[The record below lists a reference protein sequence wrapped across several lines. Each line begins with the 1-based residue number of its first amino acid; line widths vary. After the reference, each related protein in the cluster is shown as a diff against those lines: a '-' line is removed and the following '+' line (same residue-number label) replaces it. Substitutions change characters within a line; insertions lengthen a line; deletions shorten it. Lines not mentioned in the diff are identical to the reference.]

1 MDPANKDTKDASEEP
16 RSDALDN
23 LLTSIDVPDGGGEKI
38 EIIESPGID
47 KDPIVSTCRSNED
60 KPSHGADQPSMPASA
75 FPYVLQT
82 RSAMAH
88 MSFQDF
94 EAFMARAEGGPD
106 LRIIRPTATA
116 VASMV
121 GFSADLEPAESR
133 KSARDAGKPTRTRS
147 ISKIRDA
154 IFLRFIRDL
163 ADTVSR
169 RGDTADLYKK
179 YRFSNNNKSRAPGA
193 LGSSKPFLDS
203 APGDK
208 AVAAENS
215 DSAFGSGSPLA
226 PDLKTTP
233 ALIIPA
239 SVHDLCAEPRRR
251 YIRAAWRYRPWW
263 HELELPQTTAC
274 SYRAP
279 AGWDYTSNHL
289 TVTLRHI
296 AIKALAQQLGISFFS
311 IKLRISPAIDPQIS
325 IRGDQIGW
333 LRERFTKHMKAELG
347 EAPPFQIV
355 LTRGRQ
361 RSFVLMGEMALP
373 HAQKTA
379 ARRAL
384 QKVGG
389 WFAGLD
395 KDALRMDLD
404 PDNGLVNIMV
414 WDLRSTGSPVSAN
427 RPVDREAKRI
437 YEQEWLRLTGR

>member
-1 MDPANKDTKDASEEP
+1 MDPQNKDTKDASEQP
-16 RSDALDN
+16 R
-23 LLTSIDVPDGGGEKI
+23 TSVDMADGGDDRI
-38 EIIESPGID
+38 EIIESLGIEN
-47 KDPIVSTCRSNED
+47 DPVVSTCLSAEV
-60 KPSHGADQPSMPASA
+60 KQSLGADQPSGPASSS
-75 FPYVLQT
+75 PHVLQT
-82 RSAMAH
+82 RSAMAD
-88 MSFQDF
+88 MSFHDF
-94 EAFMARAEGGPD
+94 EAFMIRAEGGPD
-106 LRIIRPTATA
+106 LRIIRPTTTA
-116 VASMV
+116 GASMV
-121 GFSADLEPAESR
+121 GFSADLEAPESR
-133 KSARDAGKPTRTRS
+133 KSARDAGKPTRTRP

-169 RGDTADLYKK
+169 AGDTADLYKK
-179 YRFSNNNKSRAPGA
+179 SRFSNNNKGRAPGA
-193 LGSSKPFLDS
+193 LGSSKPFPDS
-203 APGDK
+203 TPGDEVV
-208 AVAAENS
+208 VAESS
-215 DSAFGSGSPLA
+215 DSASGSGSSLA
-226 PDLKTTP
+226 PGLKTTP

-239 SVHDLCAEPRRR
+239 SVHDLCAEPRQR

-263 HELELPQTTAC
+263 HELELPQTAAC

-279 AGWDYTSNHL
+279 AGWDYTSDHL

-311 IKLRISPAIDPQIS
+311 IKLRISPAIESQIS
-325 IRGDQIGW
+325 TRGDQIGW

-347 EAPPFQIV
+347 EALPFQIV
-355 LTRGRQ
+355 LTHSRQ
-361 RSFVLMGEMALP
+361 HSFVLLGEMALP

-404 PDNGLVNIMV
+404 PDNGWVNIMV
-414 WDLRSTGSPVSAN
+414 RDLRSTGSPVSAN